1 MENIVFHLLFS
12 RPYLKKVQ
20 AVIRAAQEDQQ
31 IKSVCLLVDESILFF
46 FFLNSEWFHIF
57 SPLYLILKTNVINK
71 NYLIE
76 SDMLY
81 EAKKFDY

>member
-31 IKSVCLLVDESILFF
+31 INSLSVFWLMSPYFF
-46 FFLNSEWFHIF
+46 FPQYWVVPYF

-71 NYLIE
+71 NNLID